1 MISATF
7 LRTTWALSFISL
19 LYVNGLAEM
28 NDFLERDLVLA
39 EAKNP
44 ELQKAIKNSQNTI
57 SAFLETANMPGKVQR
72 DFIVVV
78 LRSEEGKLVP
88 YGLRIESINEDE
100 IHGKIFRNNNESVQ
114 TESISVNRSQV
125 IDWRFTECGEAI
137 GANVYRQQLKCHRP
151 SFQRSLRENG
161 IMWLRNEEE
170 EISSGLRKRFAD
182 LVNSKTQEASE
193 IRKVLIELENT
204 RIPIPILESR
214 NNGNLRTMALDCF
227 QFCAAFGSKE
237 LLIRFKNAGVPMDLH
252 KMASMSIT
260 SNNESTFAMLME
272 LSFDVNKEIIGS
284 KGSFLHAACTHDR
297 PVFVKMLLERK
308 ANVNFYSPY
317 AGLPIHS
324 ASSVEVV
331 RLLIDAGS
339 KLDAEDHSGW
349 TPLDKALMRRDWEVV
364 DLLLERGATK
374 SKYDLES
381 EEILSREKSRNM
393 LKEYA
398 ASVGKTYD
406 PENDN
411 PGWFLPQNELVVD

>member
-1 MISATF
+1 M
-7 LRTTWALSFISL
+7 RTAWALSFIALLHDNSL
-19 LYVNGLAEM
+19 ADM

-39 EAKNP
+39 EVKNP
-44 ELQKAIKNSQNTI
+44 DLQKAIRESQN
-57 SAFLETANMPGKVQR
+57 SLPVFLETAIEPGKVQR
-72 DFIVVV
+72 DFVVVV
-78 LRSEEGKLVP
+78 LRSEESKLVP
-88 YGLRIESINEDE
+88 YGIRVESVNNDSIL
-100 IHGKIFRNNNESVQ
+100 GKIFRNNNESL
-114 TESISVNRSQV
+114 TPESISVKRSQV
-125 IDWRFTECGEAI
+125 IDWRFTDCGESI
-137 GANVYRQQLKCHRP
+137 GSNVYRQQLKRHRP

-204 RIPIPILESR
+204 RIPIPILESK
-214 NNGNLRTMALDCF
+214 NYGNLRTMTLDCF

-237 LLIRFKNAGVPMDLH
+237 LLIRLKNAGVPMDLN
-252 KMASMSIT
+252 KLVSMSII
-260 SNNESTFAMLME
+260 SNNESTFSMLME
-272 LSFDVNKEIIGS
+272 QSFDVNKEITGT

-308 ANVNFYSPY
+308 ANVNFYGPY

-349 TPLDKALMRRDWEVV
+349 TPLDKALMRRNWEIF
-364 DLLLERGATK
+364 DLLLKRGATK
-374 SKYDLES
+374 SKYDLDS
-381 EEILSREKSRNM
+381 EEILSRQESRNL

-411 PGWFLPQNELVVD
+411 PGWFLPQNELIAD

>member
-1 MISATF
+1 M
-7 LRTTWALSFISL
+7 RTAWALSFIALLHGNSL
-19 LYVNGLAEM
+19 ADM

-39 EAKNP
+39 EVKNP
-44 ELQKAIKNSQNTI
+44 DLQKAIRESQN
-57 SAFLETANMPGKVQR
+57 SLPVFLGTAIEPGKVQR
-72 DFIVVV
+72 DFVVVV
-78 LRSEEGKLVP
+78 LRSEESKLVP
-88 YGLRIESINEDE
+88 YGIRVESVNNDSIL
-100 IHGKIFRNNNESVQ
+100 GKIFRNNNESL
-114 TESISVNRSQV
+114 TPESISVKRSQV
-125 IDWRFTECGEAI
+125 IDWRFTDCGESI
-137 GANVYRQQLKCHRP
+137 GANVYRQQLKRHRP

-272 LSFDVNKEIIGS
+272 QSFDVNKEIIGS

-308 ANVNFYSPY
+308 ANVNFYSPH

-324 ASSVEVV
+324 AISVEVV

-411 PGWFLPQNELVVD
+411 PGWFLPQNELIAD

>member
-1 MISATF
+1 
-7 LRTTWALSFISL
+7 
-19 LYVNGLAEM
+19 M

-39 EAKNP
+39 EVKNP
-44 ELQKAIKNSQNTI
+44 DLQKAIRESQN
-57 SAFLETANMPGKVQR
+57 SLPVFLETAIEPGKVQK
-72 DFIVVV
+72 DFVVVV
-78 LRSEEGKLVP
+78 LRSEESKLVP
-88 YGLRIESINEDE
+88 YGIRVESVNNDSIL
-100 IHGKIFRNNNESVQ
+100 GKIFRNNNESV
-114 TESISVNRSQV
+114 TPESISVKRSQV
-125 IDWRFTECGEAI
+125 IDWRFTDCGESI
-137 GANVYRQQLKCHRP
+137 GANVYRQQLKRHRP

-170 EISSGLRKRFAD
+170 EISSGLRKSFAD

-204 RIPIPILESR
+204 RIPIPILESK
-214 NNGNLRTMALDCF
+214 NNGNLRTMTLDCF

-237 LLIRFKNAGVPMDLH
+237 LLIRLKNAGVPMDLN
-252 KMASMSIT
+252 KLVSMSII
-260 SNNESTFAMLME
+260 SNNESTFSMLME
-272 LSFDVNKEIIGS
+272 QSFDVNKEITGT

-308 ANVNFYSPY
+308 ANVNFYGPY

-349 TPLDKALMRRDWEVV
+349 TPLDKALMRRNWEIF
-364 DLLLERGATK
+364 DLLLKRGATK
-374 SKYDLES
+374 SKYDLDS
-381 EEILSREKSRNM
+381 EEILSRQESRNL

-411 PGWFLPQNELVVD
+411 PGWFLPQNELIAD

>member
-1 MISATF
+1 M
-7 LRTTWALSFISL
+7 RTAWALSFIALLHGNSL
-19 LYVNGLAEM
+19 ADM

-39 EAKNP
+39 EVKNP
-44 ELQKAIKNSQNTI
+44 DLQKAIRESQN
-57 SAFLETANMPGKVQR
+57 SLPGFLGTAIEPGKVQR
-72 DFIVVV
+72 DFVVVV
-78 LRSEEGKLVP
+78 LRSEESKLVP
-88 YGLRIESINEDE
+88 YGIRVESVSNDSIL
-100 IHGKIFRNNNESVQ
+100 GKIFRNNNESL
-114 TESISVNRSQV
+114 TPESISVKRSQV
-125 IDWRFTECGEAI
+125 IDWRFTDCGESI
-137 GANVYRQQLKCHRP
+137 GANVYRQQLKRHRP

-170 EISSGLRKRFAD
+170 EINSGSRKRFAD

-272 LSFDVNKEIIGS
+272 QSFDVNKEIVGS

-308 ANVNFYSPY
+308 ANVNFYSPH

-324 ASSVEVV
+324 AISVEVV

-381 EEILSREKSRNM
+381 EEILSRQESRNL

-411 PGWFLPQNELVVD
+411 PGWFLPQNELIAD